1 LGTSPFIPQAFYQM
15 PHITAY
21 IGIGSNLGIPEEN
34 CTNAIEKISSIKDI
48 KIISKSSFY
57 QTEPIGGVQQDWF
70 VNAAIE
76 IETDLSPENLLSV
89 LLNLELAMGRIR
101 KEKWGP
107 RLIDLDLLLYSNLVL
122 EKKGLSLPHP
132 EIQNRKFVLI
142 PMSEIAGNV
151 IHPTLKKTIKTLLQE
166 SSDVTIVK
174 KTKKSNPIH
183 RDQSF
188 PQNSK
193 HST

>member
-1 LGTSPFIPQAFYQM
+1 M

-21 IGIGSNLGIPEEN
+21 IGIGSNLGTPEKN
-34 CTNAIEKISSIKDI
+34 CTKAIEKISSTKDI

-57 QTEPIGGVQQDWF
+57 RTEPIGGVQQGWF
-70 VNAAIE
+70 VNSAIE

-89 LLNLELAMGRIR
+89 LLNLELAMGRTR

-107 RLIDLDLLLYSNLVL
+107 RLIDLDLLFYGNLVL
-122 EKKGLSLPHP
+122 ENKSLTLPHP
-132 EIQNRKFVLI
+132 EIQNRKFVLV
-142 PMSEIAGNV
+142 PMSEIAENL

-174 KTKKSNPIH
+174 KIKNPNPNH

-188 PQNSK
+188 P
-193 HST
+193 

>member
-1 LGTSPFIPQAFYQM
+1 M

-21 IGIGSNLGIPEEN
+21 IGIGSNLGTPEKN
-34 CTNAIEKISSIKDI
+34 CTKAIEKISNTKDI

-57 QTEPIGGVQQDWF
+57 QTEPIGGVQQGWF
-70 VNAAIE
+70 VNSAIK

-107 RLIDLDLLLYSNLVL
+107 RLIDLDLLLYGNLVL
-122 EKKGLSLPHP
+122 KKQELTLPHP
-132 EIQNRKFVLI
+132 EIQNRKFVLT
-142 PMSEIAGNV
+142 PMSEIAENL

-174 KTKKSNPIH
+174 KIKKTNLSY
-183 RDQSF
+183 RDRSL
-188 PQNSK
+188 P
-193 HST
+193 

>member
-1 LGTSPFIPQAFYQM
+1 M
-15 PHITAY
+15 PHTIAY
-21 IGIGSNLGIPEEN
+21 IGIGSNLGTPGKN
-34 CTNAIEKISSIKDI
+34 CIEAIEKISNTKDI
-48 KIISKSSFY
+48 KIISRSSFY
-57 QTEPIGGVQQDWF
+57 QTEPIGGVQQGWF
-70 VNAAIE
+70 INAAIE
-76 IETDLSPENLLSV
+76 IETDLSPVNLLSV

-101 KEKWGP
+101 KKKWGP
-107 RLIDLDLLLYSNLVL
+107 RLIDLDLLLYSNIVL
-122 EKKGLSLPHP
+122 EKKGLTLPHP

-166 SSDVTIVK
+166 SLDVTIVK

-188 PQNSK
+188 P
-193 HST
+193 

>member
-1 LGTSPFIPQAFYQM
+1 LGTSPFISQAFYQM

-21 IGIGSNLGIPEEN
+21 IGIGSNLGIPEKN

-57 QTEPIGGVQQDWF
+57 QTEPIGGVQQGWF
-70 VNAAIE
+70 INAAIE
-76 IETDLSPENLLSV
+76 IKTDLSPENLLSV
-89 LLNLELAMGRIR
+89 LLNLELVMGRIR
-101 KEKWGP
+101 QEKWGP

-122 EKKGLSLPHP
+122 EKKGLTLPHP

>member
-1 LGTSPFIPQAFYQM
+1 MI
-15 PHITAY
+15 HTAY
-21 IGIGSNLGIPEEN
+21 IGIGSNLGTPGKN
-34 CTNAIEKISSIKDI
+34 CTKAIERISADHDI

-70 VNAAIE
+70 VNSAIE
-76 IETDLSPENLLSV
+76 IKTDLSPENLLSV

-107 RLIDLDLLLYSNLVL
+107 RLIDLDLLLYGNLAL
-122 EKKGLSLPHP
+122 KKKDLTLPHP

-142 PMSEIAGNV
+142 PMSEIAENL

-166 SSDVTIVK
+166 SSNVTIVK
-174 KTKKSNPIH
+174 KIKNPNPNH
-183 RDQSF
+183 RD
-188 PQNSK
+188 
-193 HST
+193 

>member
-1 LGTSPFIPQAFYQM
+1 M

-21 IGIGSNLGIPEEN
+21 IGIGSNLGTPEKN
-34 CTNAIEKISSIKDI
+34 CTKAIEKISSTKDI

-57 QTEPIGGVQQDWF
+57 QTEPIGGVQQGWF
-70 VNAAIE
+70 VNSAIE
-76 IETDLSPENLLSV
+76 IKTDLSPENLLSV

-107 RLIDLDLLLYSNLVL
+107 RLIDLDLLLYGNLVL
-122 EKKGLSLPHP
+122 ENKGLTLPHP

-142 PMSEIAGNV
+142 PMCEIAENL

-174 KTKKSNPIH
+174 KIKRPNLNH

-188 PQNSK
+188 P
-193 HST
+193 